1 MLEIFWVTN
10 SSSYSPVVPGIC
22 DPKIS
27 STTPLQQQFQGFDQ
41 KNQFLA
47 LGMTFKFY
55 TSLANGLN
63 LKVMK
68 LWGLI
73 PMFVKVTGAF
83 CVPPS
88 PILNR
93 VKASPYPIKYNLFSY
108 FLLTKIRVNK
118 LNKFSIFVY

>member
-47 LGMTFKFY
+47 K
-55 TSLANGLN
+55 GLN